1 MTYPFIPL
9 RLSPPL
15 KSVRGLD
22 YAFAINHQGHAGLSR
37 LVSTPS
43 HTVGLARRCHGPK
56 PRGFTEFDSIHTE
69 PFGSGAQKKI

>member
-1 MTYPFIPL
+1 MVPPTGIGPVTYPFIPL

-43 HTVGLARRCHGPK
+43 H
-56 PRGFTEFDSIHTE
+56 
-69 PFGSGAQKKI
+69 